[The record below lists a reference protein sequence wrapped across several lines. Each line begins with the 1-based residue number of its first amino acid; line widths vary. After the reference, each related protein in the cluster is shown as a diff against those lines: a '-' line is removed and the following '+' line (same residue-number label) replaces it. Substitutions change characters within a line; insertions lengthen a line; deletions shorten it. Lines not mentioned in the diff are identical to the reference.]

1 MKKFKT
7 IGHLVKAMKDG
18 EIPENVV
25 SPGAAAR
32 ALGVTRQAINDRLHN
47 TESLEA
53 WSAESVILIS
63 GRSLAAAV
71 KKKRGIPA
79 GQGELNVTT

>member
-7 IGHLVKAMKDG
+7 IGQMVQAMKSG

-25 SPGAAAR
+25 SPGAAAQ
-32 ALGVTRQAINDRLHN
+32 ALGITRQSVHSRLLRE
-47 TESLEA
+47 TLTG
-53 WSAESVILIS
+53 WSAEGVILIDA
-63 GRSLAAAV
+63 RSLKSEV
-71 KKKRGIPA
+71 NKKFNIPA